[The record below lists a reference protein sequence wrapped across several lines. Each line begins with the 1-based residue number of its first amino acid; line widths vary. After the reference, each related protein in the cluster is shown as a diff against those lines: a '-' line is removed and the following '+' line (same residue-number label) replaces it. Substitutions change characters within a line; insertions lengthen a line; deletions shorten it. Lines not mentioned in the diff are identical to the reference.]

1 MMSRLQGTLACILS
15 LGLIAMVPC
24 NGFSLGNSAL
34 QLGHGARSP
43 HISALEQ
50 RTALRKAGTSHRS
63 LGVVAALRDGEKS
76 DREMRDEALGFL
88 ASESGVSESL
98 EVQLR
103 KAMREADE
111 ADARAQ
117 KLRASFEKDK
127 AASAPKGNG
136 LSAMLD
142 PMAAAMLQEQSD
154 YVRRC
159 PVTEILESL
168 EETRCGV
175 MQAFGGL
182 QPSTLLG
189 VAAIMYAVSVLQL
202 SP

>member
-1 MMSRLQGTLACILS
+1 
-15 LGLIAMVPC
+15 
-24 NGFSLGNSAL
+24 
-34 QLGHGARSP
+34 
-43 HISALEQ
+43 
-50 RTALRKAGTSHRS
+50 
-63 LGVVAALRDGEKS
+63 
-76 DREMRDEALGFL
+76 
-88 ASESGVSESL
+88 
-98 EVQLR
+98 
-103 KAMREADE
+103 
-111 ADARAQ
+111 
-117 KLRASFEKDK
+117 
-127 AASAPKGNG
+127 
-136 LSAMLD
+136 MLD
-142 PMAAAMLQEQSD
+142 PMAAAMLQEQVNCAISPRVCGSVPGSDMAPGALQSD